1 LKIYRPDMTVSLLFS
16 TPLEKRTINGQI
28 DKLDVEI
35 KRIEE
40 DMKSVETNLLSVMVN
55 LLIQIVELEKVLE
68 LNQEQIKSAIEKTA
82 EEIKLY
88 NQGRSQLT
96 FVIQSRDNEE
106 NAKLLYAQ
114 NASLY
119 HTLLLQYQALLDEL
133 LLTD

>member
-1 LKIYRPDMTVSLLFS
+1 
-16 TPLEKRTINGQI
+16 
-28 DKLDVEI
+28 
-35 KRIEE
+35 
-40 DMKSVETNLLSVMVN
+40 MVN

-68 LNQEQIKSAIEKTA
+68 LNQEQIKSAREKTT

-106 NAKLLYAQ
+106 NAKLLYAE

-119 HTLLLQYQALLDEL
+119 HTLLLQYHALLDEL
-133 LLTD
+133 LVTD